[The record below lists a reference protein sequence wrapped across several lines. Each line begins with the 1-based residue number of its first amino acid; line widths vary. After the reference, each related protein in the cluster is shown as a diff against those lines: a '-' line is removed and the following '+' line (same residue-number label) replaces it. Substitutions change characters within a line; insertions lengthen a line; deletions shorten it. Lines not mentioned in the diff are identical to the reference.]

1 MIDSR
6 LTTAFEGDPLPA
18 FIARAH
24 EQAQR
29 EVVTGRLRWTFLVT
43 MLATV
48 AAGFALAGIALL
60 I

>member
-1 MIDSR
+1 
-6 LTTAFEGDPLPA
+6 
-18 FIARAH
+18 
-24 EQAQR
+24 
-29 EVVTGRLRWTFLVT
+29 VTGRLRWTFLVT